1 MAIKYIKNPHFNP
14 LQMRVPDF
22 AAWKE
27 GCAHDP
33 ALVEWNGKYYA
44 FSTDTFG
51 APQGCQVRVSD
62 DLLHFETLT
71 TAFRLEDAPARY
83 KKGEGKNFGNLQEAY
98 DWCVTDM
105 REVGY
110 GVCTRKDGTMS
121 FWAPHCVR
129 AKNGKYRLYYCL
141 TGYFGGSKSCIG
153 MAEAD
158 SPEEPFVPKGIIIKS
173 PAGWTTPNAIDPQFF
188 TAGDGRDFLVYGSF
202 GLGIFLVELD
212 PETGL
217 RKDGPTYEDY
227 KSGKRAFSDYY
238 GTNLARGSLEGAA
251 VRYHEGVPVFEK
263 GKWTKKNYYY
273 LTCSYGSLSSVYHI
287 RCGRSESPEG
297 PYLDVNGNPLVCST
311 DIGTGN
317 KLLGSFRR
325 KGEHDYFC
333 PGHNDLYVTEK
344 GVKLVCYH
352 CRTNKFIEEKRSN
365 SNNFHYLFLAQYD
378 FNAEGWLVLNSNRY
392 AGEEIQAV
400 SADDFLGVSAGKF
413 SAILF
418 SQSTSTVEEKKV
430 TFRSDGSVEG
440 ALSGKWSL
448 FGTHYIKIETETESY
463 SGVVMPAWIEG
474 EGNAGLTVS
483 ALGESS
489 GMALHLNSTVR
500 I

>member
-1 MAIKYIKNPHFNP
+1 
-14 LQMRVPDF
+14 MRTPNF
-22 AAWKE
+22 SEWKE

-51 APQGCQVRVSD
+51 APQGYQIRVSE
-62 DLLHFETLT
+62 DLLHWETLT
-71 TAFRLEDAPARY
+71 TAFRLEGAAAHY
-83 KKGEGKNFGNLQEAY
+83 KKGDGKNFGNLQEAY
-98 DWCVTDM
+98 DWCVTDS

-110 GVCTRKDGTMS
+110 GVCTHKDGTMG

-153 MAEAD
+153 VAEAD
-158 SPEEPFVPKGIIIKS
+158 SPEEPFVSKGIIVKS

-188 TAGDGRDFLVYGSF
+188 SAADGRDFLVYGSF
-202 GLGIFLVELD
+202 GMGILLVELD

-217 RKDGPTYEDY
+217 RRDKLTYEDY
-227 KSGKRAFSDYY
+227 QNGRCGFSDYY
-238 GTNLARGSLEGAA
+238 GKNLASGSLEGAA
-251 VRYHEGVPVFEK
+251 VHYHEVPVFEK

-287 RCGRSESPEG
+287 RCGRSEKPEG
-297 PYLDVNGNPLVCST
+297 PYLDINGNPLVCST

-325 KGEHDYFC
+325 KGEQDYFC
-333 PGHNDLYVTEK
+333 PGHSDLFVTDG
-344 GVKLVCYH
+344 GVKLVAYH

-378 FNAEGWLVLNSNRY
+378 FNAEGWLVLNANRY
-392 AGEEIQAV
+392 AGEEIQEV
-400 SADDFLGVSAGKF
+400 NADDLFGVSAGKF

-418 SQSTSTVEEKKV
+418 SQSTSTVEEKSV
-430 TFRSDGSVEG
+430 TLRRDGTVTG

-448 FGTHYIKIETETESY
+448 FGTHYITIETEKETY

-474 EGNAGLTVS
+474 ESTAGLTIS
-483 ALGESS
+483 ALGKKS
-489 GMALHLNSTVR
+489 GMALHMNSTVK

>member
-1 MAIKYIKNPHFNP
+1 MAIRYVKNPHFNP
-14 LQMRVPDF
+14 LFMRTHDF
-22 AAWKE
+22 AEWKE

-33 ALVEWNGKYYA
+33 SLVERDGKYYA

-51 APQGCQVRVSD
+51 APQGCQIRVSE
-62 DLLHFETLT
+62 DLLHWETLT
-71 TAFRLEDAPARY
+71 TAFRLEDAAAHY
-83 KKGEGKNFGNLQEAY
+83 KKGEGEYFGNLQDAY
-98 DWCVTDM
+98 DWCVTDL

-158 SPEEPFVPKGIIIKS
+158 SPEEPFVSKGLLVRS

-188 TAGDGRDFLVYGSF
+188 SAADGRDFLVYGSF
-202 GLGIFLVELD
+202 GLGIFLIELD
-212 PETGL
+212 PETGM
-217 RKDGPTYEDY
+217 RKDGYTYRDY
-227 KSGKRAFSDYY
+227 KAGKCSFSDYY
-238 GTNLARGSLEGAA
+238 GKNLAGGSLEGAA
-251 VRYHEGVPVFEK
+251 VRYHEVDVFEK
-263 GKWTKKNYYY
+263 GRRTKRGYYF
-273 LTCSYGSLSSVYHI
+273 LTCSYGSLSSNYHI
-287 RCGRSESPEG
+287 RCGRSEKPEG

-325 KGEHDYFC
+325 RDEQDFFC

-344 GVKLVCYH
+344 GVKLAAYH

-365 SNNFHYLFLAQYD
+365 SNNFHYLFLSQYD
-378 FNAEGWLVLNSNRY
+378 FNADGWLVMNFNRY
-392 AGEEIQAV
+392 AGEEIQPV
-400 SADDFLGVSAGKF
+400 TADDLTGVSAGKF

-418 SQSTSTVEEKKV
+418 SQGTSTEEEKRV
-430 TFRSDGSVEG
+430 LLRADGTVSG
-440 ALSGKWSL
+440 ALSGRWTL
-448 FGTHYIKIETETESY
+448 FGSHYITLETESETY

-474 EGNAGLTVS
+474 EGAAGLTVS
-483 ALGESS
+483 ALGRKS
-489 GMALHLNSTVR
+489 GMALHMNSTVR